1 MPRIQDPTA
10 IRWGLNPDA
19 LTIII
24 PEGNPYFGFR
34 DFGLTAQILVS
45 EVWGGTSVLEA
56 QIGAKGARLGHV
68 RSRNNRHADSPK
80 EWVVQISRHL
90 VKGADQLQDFRLA
103 EAKFGEQRDDGFIAL
118 LPDLIRPPIE
128 RDFTPGI
135 REGQGEG
142 AKPRVSPWRQG
153 FVETEPATLHV
164 GHRSEAEG
172 NILEDLFPVKELR
185 RFKIE
190 DHLSGQVHNF
200 IGIPDNGVGGMS
212 PLELAVTAINRLK
225 DEMGEDLILSITDH
239 GRLAAVEIT
248 RRRIGG

>member
-10 IRWGLNPDA
+10 IRWGLNPTD

-24 PEGNPYFGFR
+24 PEGNPYFEFK

-45 EVWGGTSVLEA
+45 GVWGGTSVLEA
-56 QIGAKGARLGHV
+56 QIGAPGARLGHV
-68 RSRNNRHADSPK
+68 RPRNPRHADSPK

-103 EAKFGEQRDDGFIAL
+103 EAEFGEQRDDGFIVL

-142 AKPRVSPWRQG
+142 AKRRGS
-153 FVETEPATLHV
+153 VETEPATIHV
-164 GHRSEAEG
+164 GRPAKAEDS
-172 NILEDLFPVKELR
+172 IFADLFPVKEPR

-248 RRRIGG
+248 RRRVGG